1 MKSLMFFGVGI
12 LIGLYQKVDI
22 SGLIYKDSTQLV
34 ELPKIN
40 LYEMQ
45 YQKSLE
51 ISSTMVRL
59 QQLQVEIEDIS
70 KKLENIKAGVQVL
83 ENHF

>member
-1 MKSLMFFGVGI
+1 MFFGVGI